1 VLSYQRS
8 DLGGVPDGMYLDPT
22 GMPERMRA
30 ELAFPLKPNGAI
42 HDRRLITPKG
52 LGWLAEYKEAK

>member
-1 VLSYQRS
+1 
-8 DLGGVPDGMYLDPT
+8 MYLDPT

-42 HDRRLITPKG
+42 HDRRLITSKG